1 MGYQDFFMLKKAT
14 KLGKSGNSVQI
25 SLTHIAKEPILSISG
40 PLFKKFRDIRK
51 KIVTNL
57 YFDFNFEYSI
67 TNYLSPK
74 KLTSVLHFKKLKI
87 KKLRD
92 QTLYTEF
99 KNVVEE
105 VFKQSDFKIIQYKR
119 RNNAIQITIQ
129 YSLISY
135 DKVILYQEFDKI
147 KDNFLV
153 NSDKVKE
160 IVSEN
165 SVIYIYRIEIIK
177 RIYNIFDFGICKE
190 SRHLLIKY
198 IKMLD
203 LIPRTVAREMTL
215 HKKEYVYLE
224 FNSRLSIKKLDLRY
238 FLSSIRDSDG
248 RDSIIFLGKDKEKIS
263 RNDLWIW
270 IPRQNELERIIFNTR
285 TESVVEVIH
294 KTKYIH
300 WRKKHKISR
309 KCEELNLLAYFMGK
323 NYQLIWNKVLNRW
336 EPKPPPP
343 QDIFKINEYLKLKLE
358 EGQTNI
364 YVRGRLF
371 NQCKFLLFSFTKDD
385 LSDYDEINSIDEI
398 KEKYDH
404 SHEGRF
410 RTLNPKV
417 AFWGH
422 CSNLQAWYENNYDT
436 RILHSN
442 LSFPLLK
449 KLMQCGDP
457 KAKQVIKEE
466 IALRFES
473 NFPNVIKFL
482 LEEEYL
488 FFLEFD
494 EIETLSNNI
503 DMSKWSSSER
513 HRFLDQWHMKAIKSK
528 DIEKVSQVAE
538 KKWNLLGP
546 DR

>member
-1 MGYQDFFMLKKAT
+1 MLKKTT

-40 PLFKKFRDIRK
+40 PLLKKFRDIRK

-105 VFKQSDFKIIQYKR
+105 VFKESDFKIIQYKR

-203 LIPRTVAREMTL
+203 LIPRTVAREMIL
-215 HKKEYVYLE
+215 HEKECVYLE
-224 FNSRLSIKKLDLRY
+224 FHSKPSIKKLDLRY

-248 RDSIIFLGKDKEKIS
+248 IDSIIYIGKDKEFIS
-263 RNDLWIW
+263 VNDLWV
-270 IPRQNELERIIFNTR
+270 PRQNELMQLTFKIKTGRNWIQ
-285 TESVVEVIH
+285 VIGEEE
-294 KTKYIH
+294 YNQ
-300 WRKKHKISR
+300 WRKKHKISI
-309 KCEELNLLAYFMGK
+309 KCEELNLLAYLMK
-323 NYQLIWNKVLNRW
+323 IKYHLIWEKDNNRW
-336 EPKPPPP
+336 GPTPS
-343 QDIFKINEYLKLKLE
+343 DIFKINKYLTLKLE
-358 EGQTNI
+358 GGQTNI
-364 YVRGRLF
+364 YVKGRLF
-371 NQCKFLLFSFTKDD
+371 SQCKFLLFSFTKDE
-385 LSDYDEINSIDEI
+385 LSDYEEINSIDEI

-404 SHEGRF
+404 SHEGHSKKISPE
-410 RTLNPKV
+410 LE
-417 AFWGH
+417 FWGH
-422 CSNLQAWYENNYDT
+422 CSNLQAWYENDYDT

-442 LSFPLLK
+442 ISFPLLK
-449 KLMQCGDP
+449 ELVKARDQ
-457 KAKQVIKEE
+457 KAKRVFKEE

-473 NFPNVIKFL
+473 NFRNVVIFL
-482 LEEEYL
+482 LKEDYL
-488 FFLEFD
+488 SFLELD

-503 DMSKWSSSER
+503 DFSMWKYELIGLFLFQWKVKAYLSE
-513 HRFLDQWHMKAIKSK
+513 DK
-528 DIEKVSQVAE
+528 EKIALVA
-538 KKWNLLGP
+538 KKKEQILKKC
-546 DR
+546 